1 MELKEYLKIFKNNYK
16 FFLGTVILTLVIGIS
31 FYFIIGDKYKAELNL
46 NVTRT
51 NYQTD
56 TMDYRYDDFYR
67 LQADERFADTLVRW
81 LGSRVIQN
89 EISKEADG
97 VLFEKLKAE
106 RLSSQMI
113 RVSFVIDEKSQA
125 VKITQAID
133 NVLNDNI
140 SQLNAEQKNPQWFKV
155 LVSYPI
161 VDNYKLGL
169 AKFVGILLALGIFLG
184 SWVVLI
190 RHYLSNKK

>member
-16 FFLGTVILTLVIGIS
+16 FFLGTVILTLVIGVS
-31 FYFIIGDKYKAELNL
+31 FYFIIRDKYKAELNL

-51 NYQTD
+51 NYQAD
-56 TMDYRYDDFYR
+56 TTDYRYDEFYR

-81 LGSRVIQN
+81 LGSKVIQN
-89 EISKEADG
+89 EISKEANG

-113 RVSFVIDEKSQA
+113 RVSFIIDEKNQA
-125 VKITQAID
+125 AKITQAID
-133 NVLNDNI
+133 DALNKNI
-140 SQLNAEQKNPQWFKV
+140 AQLNAEQKNPQWFKV

-161 VDNYKLGL
+161 VDDYKLDL
-169 AKFVGILLALGIFLG
+169 VKLIEILLFLGIFLG

-190 RHYLSNKK
+190 RHYLR